1 MAEALDLKE
10 KIRDAA
16 LPLSNS
22 VQHGANL
29 GIANVADD
37 WDDIGIIMIS
47 EIKETTEL
55 ENVKIVCSVEAI
67 DTDWGWYYFACKKC
81 GKIVSRIS
89 RATKPLFRCGVVC
102 RANLTKVFPKFKLHL
117 IVGDVT
123 GNCKLVLLGSIAQ
136 TLIGSEATD
145 LWDGS
150 FEEIEDPEI
159 LPQKIKDLVGK
170 SFCFGIQSSEV
181 GSEIF
186 KVSKVWSG
194 DLLQEIETESEPV
207 TLIEGASSS
216 MSSGGVMLL
225 EGVSRTSSGDC
236 TTPGSKRKETDN
248 DLPDIT
254 SCTKKTCTDPIK
266 IEKSKTD

>member
-1 MAEALDLKE
+1 MAEASDFKE

-16 LPLSNS
+16 VPLSNS
-22 VQHGANL
+22 DQHGANL
-29 GIANVADD
+29 GIANSSDD

-47 EIKETTEL
+47 EIKETTKL

-67 DTDWGWYYFACKKC
+67 DTNWGWYYFACKKC

-89 RATKPLFRCGVVC
+89 RAAKPSFRCGVVC
-102 RANLTKVFPKFKLHL
+102 RTNVTKVFPKFKLYF

-136 TLIGSEATD
+136 TLIGSEVTD
-145 LWDGS
+145 IWDGS
-150 FEEIEDPEI
+150 FEE
-159 LPQKIKDLVGK
+159 
-170 SFCFGIQSSEV
+170 
-181 GSEIF
+181 
-186 KVSKVWSG
+186 
-194 DLLQEIETESEPV
+194 EIETESEPV

-216 MSSGGVMLL
+216 MSSGRVMLL

-236 TTPGSKRKETDN
+236 TTPGSKRKETGN
-248 DLPDIT
+248 DLLDIT